1 MSPFS
6 EELDYYITL
15 AWMWDTQDI
24 VPPPVINN
32 EETNEE

>member
-1 MSPFS
+1 MCD

-15 AWMWDTQDI
+15 AWMWDSQDI
-24 VPPPVINN
+24 VSPPVINH